1 MKKNLFLCTVLC
13 VLYSLNTFAQNG
25 TDKKSVRWG
34 IVAGLNGYD
43 AGDMNLSD
51 NRGRLGGELGVKV
64 ELPLSLKASHW
75 YLETEAKLRLLR
87 WHETGVTY
95 VTRDPD
101 DESKK
106 AIARSSF
113 TRDAYYLNIP
123 IHIGRKGSFGENLS
137 LFFDAGPY
145 IAYGLFGKSKYID
158 AYHKIDNQVVHRT
171 YSYNTFDRSRR
182 FEWGVGVKLGAEL
195 YKHYQ
200 VGVSY
205 DYGVTRAHDSDRNAN
220 FTFVVGYMF

>member
-87 WHETGVTY
+87 WHETGLY
-95 VTRDPD
+95 SIASDPNN
-101 DESKK
+101 EKNHSN
-106 AIARSSF
+106 F
-113 TRDAYYLNIP
+113 TRDTYYLNIP
-123 IHIGRKGSFGENLS
+123 IHIGRKGSFGKNLS
-137 LFFDAGPY
+137 LLFDAGPY
-145 IAYGLFGKSKYID
+145 IAYGLFGKSHYGQPYQISEN
-158 AYHKIDNQVVHRT
+158 KIGYGT